1 MQKVLPLFILLAI
14 VTLAF
19 LGEPTAQTLGPE
31 LQGSNR
37 LMEAYRQTGAR
48 FEEYT
53 VTGWVQ
59 LNQAKPD
66 APGLKSAAWKAAEG
80 LGAHREEL
88 VETLREDHGFR
99 GVRLAGKLNPDT
111 YVEIFVQTMDNQKS
125 GQENN
130 QESSKGD
137 TSKAM
142 QANRAE
148 TYMLITLYSRGEL
161 AKLIYHRNQV
171 NAAFNSSGREAK
183 TATVIKGSFPG
194 KLTREAREKIHN
206 QVFAYLGAKKS
217 EGIST
222 EELISWSG
230 YSAQL
235 PDRLELS
242 DKVINLN
249 VASRYSS
256 TTDSTLLI
264 MGTPIISVEY

>member
-130 QESSKGD
+130 QESSKND
-137 TSKAM
+137 TQKEI